1 MDDEKKS
8 ADNHLAHEVALVS
21 IIIAIIG
28 GVSGLYF
35 MGLLDWYRDM
45 LSWLY
50 LLWSAMRRTLEIITI
65 LLSLGLVGFIFSIL
79 RRFYALR
86 EKLRRDLLAPAAQGS
101 AHTVAVEREAGAN
114 WEEIR
119 ALADSANPSDW
130 NMAVLRADA
139 LLDDVLGRRGYA
151 GTTIA
156 ERLQIVDASV
166 IPSVDMVR
174 SAHRI
179 RNMIAHDPL
188 QQHTRDTIIHALR
201 SYEAAFK
208 ELGVIGE
215 VKKQ

>member
-8 ADNHLAHEVALVS
+8 ADNRLAHEVALVS
-21 IIIAIIG
+21 IVIAIVG

-35 MGLLDWYRDM
+35 AGLLDWYRDM

-50 LLWSAMRRTLEIITI
+50 ALWIAMRRTLEIIAI
-65 LLSLGLVGFIFSIL
+65 LLSLGLIGFIISVL
-79 RRFYALR
+79 RRFYGLR
-86 EKLRRDLLAPAAQGS
+86 DKLRRDLLAPAAEGS
-101 AHTVAVEREAGAN
+101 AHTVPLEKEAGVN

-119 ALADSANPSDW
+119 ALADSPNPSDW

-139 LLDDVLGRRGYA
+139 LLDDMLGHRGY
-151 GTTIA
+151 GGDTIA
-156 ERLQIVDASV
+156 ERLQIVDSSDL
-166 IPSVDMVR
+166 PSVDMVR

-188 QQHTRDTIIHALR
+188 QQHTHDTVIHALR
-201 SYEAAFK
+201 AYEAAFK